1 MNEEKK
7 PLTILLLEDEEDVRF
22 MMSEMLEFMD
32 YEVDIANN
40 AEEAISLSKRKQYDY
55 YLIDIVMEGKSGL
68 DALREMPIND
78 VKNSVVI
85 VSANINTGN
94 LEIAQSLGVT
104 KILPKPIKI
113 NDLERMLKK

>member
-1 MNEEKK
+1 MNDNKS
-7 PLTILLLEDEEDVRF
+7 LTILLLEDEEDVRF
-22 MMSEMLEFMD
+22 MMSEMLEFME
-32 YEVDIANN
+32 YKVDVANN
-40 AEEAISLSKRKQYDY
+40 AEEAIALSKKKEYDY

-68 DALREMPIND
+68 EALKEMPIQD
-78 VKNSVVI
+78 MKNSVVI

-113 NDLERMLKK
+113 NDLERVLKK